1 MENRNSVNN
10 SGIGILCSK
19 NSNERLAVPAVA
31 GLLVFAVADIG
42 VLWPIWFVAD
52 MTAPRSHQWWNFM
65 FTDILQNVTDYH
77 TVFNLVRSQQRAQHA
92 RQIQ

>member
-1 MENRNSVNN
+1 MVVADIDFSVWP
-10 SGIGILCSK
+10 IGY
-19 NSNERLAVPAVA
+19 
-31 GLLVFAVADIG
+31 GFFAVADIV